1 MSGKYQIFDVMST
14 EMEIHLRLSKPSD
27 MLKKIKYK
35 LVKILTFTIFCKPI
49 MFVLNVKNEKK
60 YLSA

>member
-27 MLKKIKYK
+27 MLKKN
-35 LVKILTFTIFCKPI
+35 KILACQNFDLYYFLQTN
-49 MFVLNVKNEKK
+49 NVCAKC
-60 YLSA
+60 